1 MGSRTARLE
10 RSQAPSPAPM
20 PLDLAAVYEQH
31 ADFVWRALRLLGV
44 APDALDDA
52 VQEVF
57 LVVHRRLDEF
67 EGRSSLRTWL
77 YAIAR
82 RVAGNA
88 RRGAIR
94 RGAAEPVA
102 IAAEL
107 PDPRAGSPRELAEAA
122 EAARLLFDLM
132 QRLSDEQREVFLL
145 VEVEQMSVPEAAE
158 ALAIKLNTCYS
169 RLRAARAR
177 FERELAAR
185 RLRDQG
191 GRP

>member
-1 MGSRTARLE
+1 MGSRTGVE
-10 RSQAPSPAPM
+10 RSRVPSREPM
-20 PLDLAAVYEQH
+20 PLDVAAVYEQH
-31 ADFVWRALRLLGV
+31 AAFVWRALRVLGV
-44 APDALDDA
+44 PADALDDA

-67 EGRSSLRTWL
+67 EGRSAMRTWL

-88 RRGAIR
+88 RRSAGR
-94 RGAAEPVA
+94 RGVAEPIAV
-102 IAAEL
+102 AAEL
-107 PDPRAGSPRELAEAA
+107 PDPRAGSPLELAEKA

-132 QRLSDEQREVFLL
+132 QRLSEEQREVFLL
-145 VEVEQMSVPEAAE
+145 VEVEEMSVPEAAE
-158 ALAIKLNTCYS
+158 ALGVNLNTCYS

-185 RLRDQG
+185 RRGEG
-191 GRP
+191 GAR